1 MTESVSF
8 LGLVTALFLPWVMGA
23 AWARLLLSLSLQAQP
38 LSSFSSSITLV
49 LGYGYLLGVLLLT
62 LLMRLWAISG
72 LSQSFVGIAAGVAV
86 LTVIPVVL
94 QLSQFRAMAPAGGG
108 VTSLTVLARVVIAI
122 LALLILWRLVTL
134 YQEIMLRPLFPWD
147 AWMNWDPKAMVWY
160 HFGELTPWVSP
171 SDWLKSESLVYT
183 AGAGNAWRY
192 PETVPLLQLWMKLG
206 AGTAEAPALQLP
218 WLLALISLGLVV
230 FGHVRLLTASTAASC
245 VAAYLVLSLP
255 YLNVH
260 TALGGYSDLWV
271 AAAFTGGALALNV
284 FHNTRSLGWLAL
296 AAAMAVLCMTLKIPG
311 LVLGGLLLGLAVL
324 SATGISTKLL
334 VGLAGIAG
342 VLAAAVLVIGVDI
355 TMPGIG
361 RLEISADQIDVPY
374 IGRYSLNVHPVGAA
388 FVETLLEMI
397 QWNLMWYLVAVMLVV
412 VIVTRQWPVD
422 SLYLSM
428 ASWLGLA
435 FIVAVYVFT
444 DRYRFALDF
453 TQVNRALIY
462 VVPALLVTS
471 LLAFWRVSTGAP
483 DLVRPTS

>member
-1 MTESVSF
+1 
-8 LGLVTALFLPWVMGA
+8 
-23 AWARLLLSLSLQAQP
+23 
-38 LSSFSSSITLV
+38 
-49 LGYGYLLGVLLLT
+49 
-62 LLMRLWAISG
+62 
-72 LSQSFVGIAAGVAV
+72 
-86 LTVIPVVL
+86 
-94 QLSQFRAMAPAGGG
+94 
-108 VTSLTVLARVVIAI
+108 
-122 LALLILWRLVTL
+122 
-134 YQEIMLRPLFPWD
+134 MLRPLFPWD

-334 VGLAGIAG
+334 VGLTATAVVLAAG
-342 VLAAAVLVIGVDI
+342 VLAIGVDI

-361 RLEISADQIDVPY
+361 RLAISADQIVVPY
-374 IGRYSLNVHPVGAA
+374 IGRYDLNVYPVGAA
-388 FVETLLEMI
+388 FLETLFAMI
-397 QWNLMWYLVAVMLVV
+397 QWNLMWYLLAVMLAV
-412 VIVTRQWPVD
+412 VIVTRRWPVD

-462 VVPALLVTS
+462 VVPALLVTAV
-471 LLAFWRVSTGAP
+471 LAFLRVSTGIPAS
-483 DLVRPTS
+483 VQATAE